1 MVKKIS
7 YLSLFLFVI
16 SALIIVGLIFIY
28 SASSIYALE
37 KFGYAGYF
45 FKKQLVG
52 LLIGAVGLLFCF
64 FIPLRYIEKLA
75 PLAFFGGLILSGIT
89 LIKNVG
95 SSLNGSSRWI
105 YLYGISFQ
113 PSELLKIVFILYFSY
128 LLTKKKENFDL
139 SSLTRGFIPLISILL
154 VTIIILLKQPDFG
167 QAVTISITAFILLF
181 IAEARNQHI
190 ILTLSAFIPIS
201 IFLVIF
207 KPYRIKRII
216 SFFNPWADPQGS
228 GFQIIQSLIAIGSGN
243 LLGVGIARS
252 NQKFF
257 YLPMQY
263 TDFIFSII
271 AEETGFLGSII
282 LVFMF
287 MLFLYLGIKIAQS
300 LEDPFSFY
308 STVGFVI
315 LITVQATINFFVATG
330 LLPTKGLGLPF
341 VSYGNS
347 ALICNMIIVGLIM
360 NFSNN
365 NFLYQKL

>member
-1 MVKKIS
+1 MLKNFS
-7 YLSLFLFVI
+7 YGSLFLCVV
-16 SALIIVGLIFIY
+16 SALIIIGLVFIY

-45 FKKQLVG
+45 FRKQLVG
-52 LLIGAVGLLFCF
+52 LLIGMIGLIISF
-64 FIPLRYIEKLA
+64 FIPLNYIEKLS
-75 PLAFFGGLILSGIT
+75 PLAFFGGLILAGIT
-89 LIKNVG
+89 LIKNIG

-128 LLTKKKENFDL
+128 LLKKKKQNFEL
-139 SSLTRGFIPLISILL
+139 GSLTRGFLPLILVLL
-154 VTIIILLKQPDFG
+154 ITIIILLKQPDFG

-181 IAEARNQHI
+181 IAEARNKHMGF
-190 ILTLSAFIPIS
+190 TLAAFMPVS
-201 IFLVIF
+201 VFLIIF

-243 LLGVGIARS
+243 LFGVGIARS

-257 YLPMQY
+257 YLPMQH

-271 AEETGFLGSII
+271 AEETGLLGSLI
-282 LVFMF
+282 LVSIF

-300 LEDPFSFY
+300 LNDPFSFY
-308 STVGFVI
+308 ATAGFVI
-315 LITVQATINFFVATG
+315 LVTVQAIINFFVATG
-330 LLPTKGLGLPF
+330 LFPTKGLGLPF
-341 VSYGNS
+341 ISYGNS
-347 ALICNMIIVGLIM
+347 ALICNIIIVGLIM
-360 NFSNN
+360 NFIQSNS
-365 NFLYQKL
+365 LYE